1 MSCFD
6 RAVELAPGDDS
17 SWGNRSITLTTL
29 GRHEEALGCYE
40 RASELDPHDA
50 GLWTHRGRALAEL
63 GRDDE
68 ALTCY
73 GRGLEIAPEDGQ
85 LWALKGWTLGKL
97 GRADE
102 SLPCLERALEIA
114 PDVSGIWE
122 AKGLPLRE
130 SGRNEEA
137 LASFERALAIN
148 PQDVDLWEHV
158 SAVLGALGRWDE
170 SAASCDRGLEIDPRD
185 VELWNNKAVA
195 LAFQYRY
202 EEAVACY
209 DRALEVAPTEGRL
222 WRAKGVVLHGALG
235 RPEEALACFEEGLKH
250 YPDDAEL
257 LQMRNAV
264 LGNVSGPGRTPD
276 GSAPPRSAEGGAPP
290 DGGPRS
296 ADSAEQP
303 VWEYRDLILPLE
315 IPLSTETPRGYELT
329 KRRYEQIVVPQ
340 LEEVRKDGWETLEP
354 ADFEA
359 TMRANRLD
367 HSRLPD
373 DPLDDPAVIHSVLV
387 RLARLVRGAV
397 PRDRDSGRWERR
409 VISVP
414 LGVEFRG
421 REEDLP
427 AWYRECEGLILRELQ
442 AAGKDGWAPEHRT
455 DLPSLVDNDRVAG
468 DFPLLVSATI
478 SLKRPLAAGDAS
490 GPSAAPDQAT
500 SDAQGT
506 LSSSTDRVRQLLT
519 EAEQAG
525 WERPEAVEELLARA
539 FAGDPLVEAHSTAGN
554 VSLRQTSPLRSRTN
568 RNLASGSTPA
578 QRTCPL

>member
-1 MSCFD
+1 
-6 RAVELAPGDDS
+6 
-17 SWGNRSITLTTL
+17 
-29 GRHEEALGCYE
+29 
-40 RASELDPHDA
+40 
-50 GLWTHRGRALAEL
+50 
-63 GRDDE
+63 
-68 ALTCY
+68 
-73 GRGLEIAPEDGQ
+73 
-85 LWALKGWTLGKL
+85 
-97 GRADE
+97 
-102 SLPCLERALEIA
+102 
-114 PDVSGIWE
+114 
-122 AKGLPLRE
+122 
-130 SGRNEEA
+130 
-137 LASFERALAIN
+137 
-148 PQDVDLWEHV
+148 
-158 SAVLGALGRWDE
+158 
-170 SAASCDRGLEIDPRD
+170 
-185 VELWNNKAVA
+185 
-195 LAFQYRY
+195 
-202 EEAVACY
+202 
-209 DRALEVAPTEGRL
+209 
-222 WRAKGVVLHGALG
+222 
-235 RPEEALACFEEGLKH
+235 
-250 YPDDAEL
+250 
-257 LQMRNAV
+257 MRNAV

-340 LEEVRKDGWETLEP
+340 LEEARKDGWETLEP

-359 TMRANRLD
+359 TIRANRLD

-373 DPLDDPAVIHSVLV
+373 DPLDDPAVIHSVMV
-387 RLARLVRGAV
+387 RLGRLVRGAV

-442 AAGKDGWAPEHRT
+442 AAGKDGWAPEHRI
-455 DLPSLVDNDRVAG
+455 DLSSLVDNDRAAG

-500 SDAQGT
+500 SDAQRT

-525 WERPEAVEELLARA
+525 WERPQAVEELLSRA
-539 FAGDPLVEAHSTAGN
+539 FAGDPLVEAHSTELANLATRLLAAQGRRYRRLLDL
-554 VSLRQTSPLRSRTN
+554 SLGLEAARTEEDEDETDSGPHGSLIVGLLALVYGERRSGTVPVWFASALERSLGTRDALRLFFGRLEPEQTSDMLLMGYRLMRPSS
-568 RNLASGSTPA
+568 AIDFA
-578 QRTCPL
+578 QYTAGIPESIPHVVALML